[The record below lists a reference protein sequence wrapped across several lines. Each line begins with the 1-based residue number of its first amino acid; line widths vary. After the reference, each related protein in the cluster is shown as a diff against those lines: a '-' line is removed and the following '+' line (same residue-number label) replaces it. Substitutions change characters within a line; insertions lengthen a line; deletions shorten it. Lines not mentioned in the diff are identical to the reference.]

1 MSKASDAIKQ
11 IEGMR
16 EMLSE
21 ILSAK
26 PKDVN
31 GQYNAICGL
40 YKKQL
45 TNMIFSR
52 FAFKIPEWWDY
63 EFFTENLF
71 MNGYLLV
78 SDIDSVGV
86 IPQKGSIS
94 GVNIWGR
101 PLDATI
107 INPILGNFDRTIGVD
122 CCIIKIGFNYNENI
136 VPLVKHYAELLASCD
151 CSIDVNL
158 MNTRV
163 ATIFECEDK
172 AQEITAKKVYD
183 DLSMGKPAVFVK
195 KNLGM
200 SFYQNNVRNTYIADD
215 IQLLKSKIYSEFL
228 TRIGVNNANT
238 DKRERLITQE
248 VQANDQQMMLEVRPW
263 LYNINKSFE
272 KVNKMFGLNCVCTL
286 VDLDDSGN
294 RTEEKDGD
302 ENGESS

>member
-1 MSKASDAIKQ
+1 MSKASDAFKQ
-11 IEGMR
+11 LGGMR
-16 EMLSE
+16 ELLTEVLSV
-21 ILSAK
+21 K

-31 GQYNAICGL
+31 GQYNAICML
-40 YKKQL
+40 YKRHL
-45 TNMIFSR
+45 TNMILSR
-52 FAFKIPEWWDY
+52 FAFKIPDWWDY

-78 SDIDSVGV
+78 ADIEAVGV

-94 GVNIWGR
+94 GINIWGR

-107 INPILGNFDRTIGVD
+107 INPILGNFDRTIGED
-122 CCIIKIGFNYNENI
+122 CCIVKIGYNYNENI
-136 VPLVKHYAELLASCD
+136 QPIVNHYAELLASCD

-163 ATIFECEDK
+163 ASIFECEDK
-172 AQEITAKKVYD
+172 AQEMTAKKVYD
-183 DLSMGKPAVFVK
+183 DISMGKPAVFIK

-200 SFYQNNVRNTYIADD
+200 TFYQNNVKNTYIADD

-238 DKRERLITQE
+238 DKRERLITNE
-248 VQANDQQMMLEVRPW
+248 VDANNEQMMLEVRPW

-286 VDLDDSGN
+286 VDLDDSVD
-294 RTEEKDGD
+294 RTERMEGKN
-302 ENGESS
+302 NGEPL